1 MCACSPTPPCLTL
14 NAYDNPEAFSPG
26 RNIYHNFVFGYGQ
39 HKCLGKYVGVEM
51 IPEMVRQVILRD
63 NLEGLGKISYRNELF
78 PDRDGPFP
86 EKFELK
92 WS

>member
-1 MCACSPTPPCLTL
+1 
-14 NAYDNPEAFSPG
+14 
-26 RNIYHNFVFGYGQ
+26 VFGYGQ
-39 HKCLGKYVGVEM
+39 HQCLGKYVGVEM
-51 IPEMVRQVILRD
+51 VPEMVRQVILRD

-86 EKFELK
+86 EKYELK